1 MKPAFSF
8 PGSAAGAAALKY
20 GQFSVLLF
28 VVLVFF
34 HACVLFFAYVLSI
47 RLAFP
52 PYVYIILYTHA
63 THIINIRNSTCVCVS
78 TCLPAHLSRPYMQPV
93 ISFSICF
100 ALASVQL
107 ILVHIR
113 ILRVRLCD
121 SRNNQ
126 MCIMC
131 QQEASPASLLPF
143 AAMVDD
149 QVLLH
154 LDISA
159 MFLAHLQAKQSDKH
173 VFMIWIPNYDIYNG
187 YITCMAGR

>member
-1 MKPAFSF
+1 M
-8 PGSAAGAAALKY
+8 
-20 GQFSVLLF
+20 LLF

-52 PYVYIILYTHA
+52 SYVYIHILYVYILYIILYTHA

-78 TCLPAHLSRPYMQPV
+78 TCLPAHLSRPYMEPV
-93 ISFSICF
+93 ISFSICLV
-100 ALASVQL
+100 LASVQL

-126 MCIMC
+126 LCIMC
-131 QQEASPASLLPF
+131 QQEVSPASLLPF

-159 MFLAHLQAKQSDKH
+159 MLLAHLQAAKQSDKH
-173 VFMIWIPNYDIYNG
+173 VFMICIPNYDIYNG

>member
-1 MKPAFSF
+1 
-8 PGSAAGAAALKY
+8 
-20 GQFSVLLF
+20 
-28 VVLVFF
+28 
-34 HACVLFFAYVLSI
+34 
-47 RLAFP
+47 
-52 PYVYIILYTHA
+52 
-63 THIINIRNSTCVCVS
+63 
-78 TCLPAHLSRPYMQPV
+78 MQPV

-173 VFMIWIPNYDIYNG
+173 VFMICIPNYDIYNG
-187 YITCMAGR
+187 YITCMAGRWFHGTSFRYSAWYGTPASHHLPNSLSAFEMRAPSLHWLRHLNHHCWHKQRPNPHGRDYPVFPATESRRIIVGHQQCGIPRI